1 MPRPKPVEPLVRVD
15 LRLTATHRTMLK
27 QLGGVRWLR
36 MMLEKH
42 APMPKKYYDR
52 ELERLQNPAD
62 AVFLQ
67 RRKGEEN
74 D

>member
-1 MPRPKPVEPLVRVD
+1 MILQ
-15 LRLTATHRTMLK
+15 
-27 QLGGVRWLR
+27 QLGGAEWLR
-36 MMLEKH
+36 AILDKK
-42 APMPKKYYDR
+42 APMPKKYYDN
-52 ELERLQNPAD
+52 ELARISNPAD

>member
-1 MPRPKPVEPLVRVD
+1 MSDRQWIIFNE
-15 LRLTATHRTMLK
+15 
-27 QLGGVRWLR
+27 LGVADWLR
-36 MMLEKH
+36 RLVEKK